1 MKQIHHWIGD
11 EYHSGASGRSGIVF
25 NPASGVQ
32 SGSLDLASVD
42 DVDFAA
48 ATAKGALS
56 GWRSASLAR
65 RSEIMFTLRALVDR
79 HRTDI
84 AKLLTRSTSRC

>member
-1 MKQIHHWIGD
+1 MKQIHHWIGGD
-11 EYHSGASGRSGIVF
+11 YHSGASGRSGIVF

-42 DVDFAA
+42 DVV
-48 ATAKGALS
+48 T
-56 GWRSASLAR
+56 SLAR
-65 RSEIMFTLRALVDR
+65 RSEIMFTLREFVDR

-84 AKLLTRSTSRC
+84 AKLFTRSTARC

>member
-1 MKQIHHWIGD
+1 MKQIRHWIGGD
-11 EYHSGASGRSGIVF
+11 YHSGASGRSGIVS

-42 DVDFAA
+42 DVVFGV
-48 ATAKGALS
+48 ATAKGALP
-56 GWRSASLAR
+56 GWRSTSLAR
-65 RSEIMFTLRALVDR
+65 RSEIMFTLREFVDR

-84 AKLLTRSTSRC
+84 AKLFTRSTARC

>member
-1 MKQIHHWIGD
+1 MKQIRHWIGGD
-11 EYHSGASGRSGIVF
+11 YHSGASGRSGIVF

-42 DVDFAA
+42 DVVFGV
-48 ATAKGALS
+48 ATARDALP
-56 GWRSASLAR
+56 GRRSTSLAR
-65 RSEIMFTLRALVDR
+65 LNENMFTLRGLLDR

-84 AKLLTRSTSRC
+84 AKLLTRSAPRC